1 MNWSERVSAWAN
13 PSKNP
18 ELAHVFAQQAQ
29 YLPTLWLLGKTGA
42 GKSSLIQALTGDSK
56 IDIGNGFQP
65 CTKTAKVYDYP
76 QDKALLRFLDTRGL
90 SEADYDARDDIAAC
104 EDRSHALL
112 IVMKAD
118 DPEQSDVLKAL
129 KQIRASGRIN
139 NYLVVHTGILQVPDP
154 IQRQQALAHNQA
166 QVEAVLAKPRPQVAV
181 DFMADD
187 PTISGVVAL
196 KQALMALLPILAQF
210 SESLLNANQEEKN
223 FEHLKKEVLWY
234 AGAAAASDM
243 LPAVGLV
250 AVPSIQGKMLHSLAN
265 QYAVAWDKQR
275 LTEFAAALGASFGV
289 QYLTRL
295 GLRQLAKLIPVY
307 GQTIGTATA
316 ASLSFATTYALGRAA
331 SKYLYHQT
339 QGETVDASELQSLY
353 EQALSALLPKPTN
366 HAHDTPQDAPNSDQS

>member
-1 MNWSERVSAWAN
+1 MNWSERVAAWAN

-18 ELAHVFAQQAQ
+18 ELELVLAQQAD

-76 QDKALLRFLDTRGL
+76 QDKPLLRFLDTRGL
-90 SEADYDARDDIAAC
+90 SEADYDAREDIAAC

-129 KQIRASGRIN
+129 KQIRASHKIK
-139 NYLVVHTGILQVPDP
+139 NYLVVHTGILQIPDP
-154 IQRQQALAHNQA
+154 LQRQQALAYNQA
-166 QVEAVLAKPRPQVAV
+166 QVEKTLGQTIEQVAV
-181 DFMADD
+181 DFIADD
-187 PTISGVVAL
+187 PAVSGVAAL
-196 KQALMALLPILAQF
+196 KQALAALLPMLAQL
-210 SESLLNANQEEKN
+210 SDEHLQANQEEQN
-223 FEHLKKEVLWY
+223 FAHLKKEVLWY
-234 AGAAAASDM
+234 ASAAAASDVF
-243 LPAVGLV
+243 PAIGLL

-265 QYAVAWDKQR
+265 QYGMEWDKKR
-275 LTEFAAALGASFGV
+275 LTEFAAALGASFGI
-289 QYLTRL
+289 QYATRL
-295 GLRQLAKLIPVY
+295 GLRQLVKLIPVY
-307 GQTIGTATA
+307 GQTLGAATA

-339 QGETVDASELQSLY
+339 QGERVDQLELQSLY
-353 EQALSALLPKPTN
+353 ADTMNTLLPPLKY
-366 HAHDTPQDAPNSDQS
+366 DKDQDAPNSDQP

>member
-1 MNWSERVSAWAN
+1 MNWSERVAAWAN

-18 ELAHVFAQQAQ
+18 ELELVLAQHAD

-76 QDKALLRFLDTRGL
+76 QDKSLLRFLDTRGL
-90 SEADYDARDDIAAC
+90 SEANYDAREDIAAC

-129 KQIRASGRIN
+129 KQIRASNKIK
-139 NYLVVHTGILQVPDP
+139 NYLVVHTGILQIPDP
-154 IQRQQALAHNQA
+154 LQRQQALAYNQA
-166 QVEAVLAKPRPQVAV
+166 QVEKTLGQAVEQVAV
-181 DFMADD
+181 DFIADD
-187 PTISGVVAL
+187 PAVSGVAAL
-196 KQALMALLPILAQF
+196 KQALADLLPMLAQL
-210 SESLLNANQEEKN
+210 SDEHLQASQEEKN
-223 FEHLKKEVLWY
+223 FAHLKKEVLWY
-234 AGAAAASDM
+234 ASAAAASDVF
-243 LPAVGLV
+243 PAIGLL

-265 QYAVAWDKQR
+265 QYGVEWDKKR
-275 LTEFAAALGASFGV
+275 LTEFAAALGASFGI
-289 QYLTRL
+289 QYATRL
-295 GLRQLAKLIPVY
+295 GLRQLVKLIPVY
-307 GQTIGTATA
+307 GQTLGAATA

-339 QGETVDASELQSLY
+339 QGERVDQLELQSLY
-353 EQALSALLPKPTN
+353 ADTMNTLLAPLKY
-366 HAHDTPQDAPNSDQS
+366 DKDQDAPNSDQP

>member
-1 MNWSERVSAWAN
+1 MDWSERITAWAN

-18 ELAHVFAQQAQ
+18 ELEHVFAQQTQ
-29 YLPTLWLLGKTGA
+29 HLPTLWLLGKTGA

-65 CTKTAKVYDYP
+65 CTKTANVYDYP
-76 QDKALLRFLDTRGL
+76 QDKPLLRFLDTRGL
-90 SEADYDARDDIAAC
+90 SEADYNAREDIAAC

-129 KQIRASGRIN
+129 KQIRSSGKIK

-154 IQRQQALAHNQA
+154 IQRQQALTHNQA
-166 QVEAVLAKPRPQVAV
+166 QVEAVLAKKLPQVAV
-181 DFMADD
+181 DFIAED
-187 PTISGVVAL
+187 TEQSGVSTL
-196 KQALMALLPILAQF
+196 KQALTDLLPILAQF
-210 SESLLNANQEEKN
+210 NDDQLQSNQEEKN

-234 AGAAAASDM
+234 ASAAAASDV

-265 QYAVAWDKQR
+265 QYGVEWNKKL
-275 LTEFAAALGASFGV
+275 LTEFAAALGTSFGIK
-289 QYLTRL
+289 YATRL

-307 GQTIGTATA
+307 GQTIGAATA
-316 ASLSFATTYALGRAA
+316 ASISFATTYALGRAA

-339 QGETVDASELQSLY
+339 QGEQVNELELQALY
-353 EQALSALLPKPTN
+353 EQALSNLIPKLSNDPK
-366 HAHDTPQDAPNSDQS
+366 DAPNSDQS